1 MPSAAHAFRLSLE
14 SNQEFARKID
24 GADFPLTEFQL
35 IQDWQRRRFRN
46 TYADFAARE
55 SDRPACEFFLQ
66 ELYGG
71 LGFRERD
78 QDVSRV
84 EPIMSRLLP
93 DKALLAL
100 TEALQLQRLSLDLDL
115 FMAGELRINDYSE
128 IDEKCYEQIYR
139 TVGRRPLREKQI
151 GMIRNLGHELQSLT
165 RTPVLLGLVKAV
177 RKPAIAAGYSRLQ
190 SFLEKGL
197 SAFRQLQDP
206 DEFVEA
212 IYQRE
217 IGLMQHWFGTAQAAN
232 PAGVSR

>member
-1 MPSAAHAFRLSLE
+1 MPTAAHAFRLSLE

-24 GADFPLTEFQL
+24 EADFPLTEFKAV
-35 IQDWQRRRFRN
+35 QDWQRRRFTI
-46 TYADFAARE
+46 TYADFAARH

-78 QDVSRV
+78 EDVSRV

-115 FMAGELRINDYSE
+115 FMAKELGSANFYE
-128 IDEKCYEQIYR
+128 LDEKNYGQIYR
-139 TVGRRPLREKQI
+139 TVGRRPQREEQI

-165 RTPVLLGLVKAV
+165 RTPVLLALVRAV
-177 RKPAIAAGYSRLQ
+177 RKPALAAGYGRLQ
-190 SFLEKGL
+190 GFLEKGL
-197 SAFRQLQDP
+197 SAFRKLQDP
-206 DEFVEA
+206 EEFVEA
-212 IYQRE
+212 IYRRE
-217 IGLMQHWFGTAQAAN
+217 IELMQQWFGTAQAAN
-232 PAGVSR
+232 PAGVNL

>member
-24 GADFPLTEFQL
+24 RADFPLTEFQAV
-35 IQDWQRRRFRN
+35 QDWQRNRFGN

-71 LGFRERD
+71 VSFRERD
-78 QDVSRV
+78 EVVSRV

-93 DKALLAL
+93 DRALLAL
-100 TEALQLQRLSLDLDL
+100 SEALQLQRLSLDLDL
-115 FMAGELRINDYSE
+115 FMAEEYLKTGQNE
-128 IDEKCYEQIYR
+128 IDTELYIELYR
-139 TVGRRPLREKQI
+139 SVGRRPERELQI
-151 GMIRNLGHELQSLT
+151 HMIRKLGRELQSLT
-165 RTPVLLGLVKAV
+165 HTPVLLALVKAV
-177 RKPAIAAGYSRLQ
+177 RKPALAAGYGRLQ
-190 SFLEKGL
+190 EFLEKGL

-206 DEFVEA
+206 GRFVDA

-217 IGLMQHWFGTAQAAN
+217 VELMQQWFGLTQAID
-232 PAGVSR
+232 PAGINR